1 MKNQINSKEEFNA
14 LARKIRL
21 EKVDRKEILKLKH
34 ETILNERQKNKKMK
48 NIIMIQRV
56 FRGHKFRKSFQSVID
71 DLNERTITEY
81 LLEKHK
87 ARIHKNA
94 TAIISYYLEEYI
106 HRKHIKKEKYLN
118 AFFNY
123 CADVIISS
131 YLSFKIRKKLK
142 PIRDL
147 LKGKKAIISKHVMS
161 YRTRLILRSSS
172 LQNALVEIANIKYCL
187 NSMKT
192 EDKLREDFESR
203 LPKLM
208 SGFYNSFYNMKRNG
222 TWIDAAKSELHWLTK
237 YMSLIYKDNP
247 KYKTAA
253 TKLGSKTKSIKSFGA
268 LTTSGNL
275 QEDYDEKPIRPMRKN
290 IEDGI
295 EEGNEYNSEKKPDI
309 NEQNQVSNTNPYED
323 YENKV
328 IKVKKIDYEHMF
340 DDMPISGDGAQDQG
354 SSGKKKVIK
363 KNAPKKPKYDARK
376 AIEEAKKKEAE
387 GGGHKE
393 KKSSFREF
401 LREMKNNAKGIPSTP
416 ALAETVTP
424 PEETKTA
431 EEPRRNRRK
440 EPVEISMRKK
450 LHELERSPPPRLN
463 LHNVKSK
470 VECWGTNNNDN
481 NNLKSNYNS
490 NGNLN
495 IKKIKKTED
504 ESMNLTHIEKIYT
517 KLTNKYNINS
527 AMKEKEDM
535 MKSNYKRIPYI
546 KKDSSCISK
555 FNYTNEEYT
564 KMIGEILAK
573 YDEMKNQN

>member
-1 MKNQINSKEEFNA
+1 
-14 LARKIRL
+14 
-21 EKVDRKEILKLKH
+21 
-34 ETILNERQKNKKMK
+34 
-48 NIIMIQRV
+48 
-56 FRGHKFRKSFQSVID
+56 
-71 DLNERTITEY
+71 
-81 LLEKHK
+81 
-87 ARIHKNA
+87 
-94 TAIISYYLEEYI
+94 
-106 HRKHIKKEKYLN
+106 
-118 AFFNY
+118 
-123 CADVIISS
+123 
-131 YLSFKIRKKLK
+131 
-142 PIRDL
+142 
-147 LKGKKAIISKHVMS
+147 
-161 YRTRLILRSSS
+161 
-172 LQNALVEIANIKYCL
+172 
-187 NSMKT
+187 
-192 EDKLREDFESR
+192 
-203 LPKLM
+203 
-208 SGFYNSFYNMKRNG
+208 
-222 TWIDAAKSELHWLTK
+222 
-237 YMSLIYKDNP
+237 
-247 KYKTAA
+247 
-253 TKLGSKTKSIKSFGA
+253 
-268 LTTSGNL
+268 
-275 QEDYDEKPIRPMRKN
+275 
-290 IEDGI
+290 
-295 EEGNEYNSEKKPDI
+295 
-309 NEQNQVSNTNPYED
+309 
-323 YENKV
+323 
-328 IKVKKIDYEHMF
+328 MF
-340 DDMPISGDGAQDQG
+340 DDVPISGDGAQDQG

-416 ALAETVTP
+416 APAETVTP
-424 PEETKTA
+424 LEETKTT

-481 NNLKSNYNS
+481 NLKSNYNS

-504 ESMNLTHIEKIYT
+504 ESMNLTHIEKTYT
-517 KLTNKYNINS
+517 KLTNKYNINI